1 MGLREPSIP
10 PNLLHRNIKMASELS
25 TAFHFFPRH
34 RFSVGS
40 SLGNCW
46 AALNKRRAT
55 SGLKLNLSEI
65 LQLGKLWGSTSMIQ
79 AYNNFIEPTN
89 DANAGNLVGNRNFYN
104 NDYMVCWNTNR
115 QSNRCDASLGPAWSG
130 LRLHAENVFNTV
142 AEHRMHQLS
151 KRWYPQPSNQTWK
164 LISIHI

>member
-1 MGLREPSIP
+1 
-10 PNLLHRNIKMASELS
+10 MASELS
-25 TAFHFFPRH
+25 TAFHLFPCH

-40 SLGNCW
+40 SLEIRW
-46 AALNKRRAT
+46 AALNKCRAT
-55 SGLKLNLSEI
+55 SGLKLNLSAI

-115 QSNRCDASLGPAWSG
+115 PN
-130 LRLHAENVFNTV
+130 
-142 AEHRMHQLS
+142 
-151 KRWYPQPSNQTWK
+151 
-164 LISIHI
+164 I